1 MKGILVVGHGS
12 RLPEVNGKFRELI
25 EILKRSTGRDVRGAN
40 LTLAD
45 PKLEEVIC
53 EMYEEGFRRITVIP
67 YFLSDG
73 AHVVKHIP
81 EIIRRMEAQLRGLK
95 FSIESSL
102 LLDSYVIKAIEE
114 KINRN

>member
-12 RLPEVNGKFRELI
+12 RLPEVNEKFKELI
-25 EILKRSTGRDVRGAN
+25 EILRKSTGRDIRGAN
-40 LTLAD
+40 LTLAT
-45 PKLEEVIC
+45 PKIEGVVS
-53 EMYEEGFRRITVIP
+53 EMYEAGFREITVIP
-67 YFLSDG
+67 YFLSNG

-81 EIIRRMEAQLRGLK
+81 EIITKMEAQLKGLN
-95 FSIESSL
+95 FLIESSL